1 MLVSALPTSTIETVP
16 VKAKPWVDQDELFS
30 IRPDLLN
37 EAYVYVHCHVPPV
50 VHELFI
56 RIWKTTFLIDQAT
69 GTRSALIH
77 AENITFAPVWTF
89 VPANQGYSFLL
100 IFEGLAKS
108 CRIFNLVED
117 IPQPGGFDVR
127 GIHRN
132 TRDVYHVQ
140 VV

>member
-1 MLVSALPTSTIETVP
+1 MLYHSLNVATIETVP
-16 VKAKPWVDQDELFS
+16 VKAKPGFNPEELFS
-30 IRPDLLN
+30 LRPDLLN
-37 EAYVYVHCHVPPV
+37 EAYVYVHCHVSRSAQEV
-50 VHELFI
+50 LI
-56 RIWKTTFLIDQAT
+56 RIWKSTFLIDQAT

-77 AENITFAPVWTF
+77 AENITYAPVWTL
-89 VPANQGYSFLL
+89 VPANQAYSFLL
-100 IFEGLAKS
+100 IFEGLDKT